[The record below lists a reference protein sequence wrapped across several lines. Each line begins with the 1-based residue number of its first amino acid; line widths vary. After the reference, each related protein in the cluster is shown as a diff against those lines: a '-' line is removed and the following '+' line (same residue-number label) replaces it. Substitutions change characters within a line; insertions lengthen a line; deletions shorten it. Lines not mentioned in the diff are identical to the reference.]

1 MTSTTKGEE
10 TRDRILD
17 LAVRE
22 ASVAGLEG
30 LSIGGLARAADM
42 SKSGIFAHFGS
53 KEDLQIAVMEAARA
67 DFIDT
72 VLRPAVEVPRG
83 EPRLRALFEGW
94 LDWEAGE
101 RHPGGCPIFVAA
113 LEFDDRPG
121 PVRDVVAR
129 ILDESVR
136 TLERAAGLAMEED
149 PFRPET
155 DPAQVAFELHG
166 VLLSYH
172 LQHRLLGRDDARERA
187 RAAFHA
193 ILSRSR

>member
-1 MTSTTKGEE
+1 MTPTQKGQE

-17 LAVRE
+17 IAVRG
-22 ASVAGLEG
+22 ASVGGLEG
-30 LSIGGLARAADM
+30 LSIGGLAREAAM

-72 VLRPAVEVPRG
+72 VLRPAVEAPRG
-83 EPRLRALFEGW
+83 EPRLGALFEAW

-101 RHPGGCPIFVAA
+101 RYPGGCPIVVAA
-113 LEFDDRPG
+113 IEFEDRPG

-129 ILDESVR
+129 ILAESLWV
-136 TLERAAGLAMEED
+136 LERAVGLGVEEKH
-149 PFRPET
+149 FRPEV

-166 VLLSYH
+166 VLMSYN

-187 RAAFHA
+187 RAAFRA
-193 ILSRSR
+193 ILSGCR

>member
-1 MTSTTKGEE
+1 MTTTRGEE
-10 TRDRILD
+10 TRDRILG

-53 KEDLQIAVMEAARA
+53 KEDLQVAVLETARA
-67 DFIDT
+67 DFVDS
-72 VLRPAVEVPRG
+72 VFRPAVRVERG
-83 EPRLRALFEGW
+83 EPRLRALFDGW

-101 RHPGGCPIFVAA
+101 RHPGGCPILAAA

-121 PVRDVVAR
+121 PVRDEVAR
-129 ILDESVR
+129 ILDEALR
-136 TLERAAGLAMEED
+136 MLERAAALGLD
-149 PFRPET
+149 RGHFRPGT
-155 DPAQVAFELHG
+155 DPVQLAFELHG
-166 VLLSYH
+166 ILMSYH
-172 LQHRLLGRDDARERA
+172 LQHRLLGRDDARDRA

-193 ILSRSR
+193 IVARHH